1 MTENTRYE
9 QTTPISLTQKQREV
23 LQRVND
29 FLTQFADR
37 EQMQA
42 SYYLAK
48 YKGYKTCEETCVGL
62 KWALQEAF
70 NV

>member
-1 MTENTRYE
+1 MT
-9 QTTPISLTQKQREV
+9 QTTLTQKQRKV
-23 LQRVND
+23 LQQMND
-29 FLTQFADR
+29 FLNQFADR

-48 YKGYKTCEETCVGL
+48 YKGHKTCEEQAVPL

-70 NV
+70 NE